1 MFARGDLPSKES
13 VRGLIREIF
22 DQDTVKLPVGEQFKV
37 FHGEQEK
44 AFDIRS
50 TTLKNIYA
58 QLEVTH
64 QLIRATTPIYT
75 KYNFKDCGSYLSKIA
90 SDSSPAG
97 IAVRGYAKKTKTMY
111 SIDVEAAVSRNR
123 IDRADIV
130 RKLNDLNESGVLE
143 LKLAGVQNVYKIT
156 KALPKTATEIE
167 KLVNTIYTLIVR
179 PRRNQVPLS
188 IVSLRVKHCFSTNL
202 CSKVLIS

>member
-22 DQDTVKLPVGEQFKV
+22 DRDTVKLPVGEQFKV

-50 TTLKNIYA
+50 TTLKNVYA

-64 QLIRATTPIYT
+64 GLIRATTPIYT
-75 KYNFKDCGSYLSKIA
+75 KYNFKDCGSYLLRIA
-90 SDSSPAG
+90 CDNSPAG
-97 IAVRGYAKKTKTMY
+97 IAVRGYAKRVKSLY
-111 SIDVEAAVSRNR
+111 GIDVDAAASRYR

-156 KALPKTATEIE
+156 KALPMTATEIE
-167 KLVNTIYTLIVR
+167 KLVYSIYTLMVR
-179 PRRNQVPLS
+179 IIGREMSYSYCLFIRETLFFAL
-188 IVSLRVKHCFSTNL
+188 ICI
-202 CSKVLIS
+202 SKC